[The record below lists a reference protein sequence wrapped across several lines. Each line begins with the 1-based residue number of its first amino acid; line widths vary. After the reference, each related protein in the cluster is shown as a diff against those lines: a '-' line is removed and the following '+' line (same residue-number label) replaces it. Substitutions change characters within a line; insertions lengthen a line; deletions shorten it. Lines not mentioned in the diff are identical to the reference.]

1 MTVKENFEKV
11 AYTAVG
17 APVAGVR
24 AIKEKA
30 GDLAETVKQKRGDLR
45 TDAQH
50 EFEQWIAE
58 GEAVV
63 DRMVEW
69 LRSTGVTTQMRS
81 ARQSAVEQ
89 VRSGFLDL
97 SGRLEQALDVVEPD
111 IELTEV
117 RGIGPATAKKLA
129 SVGVTGIAS
138 LLAETST
145 EAGLA
150 RLADKSEIAAG
161 TLAGWRKEADLTA
174 IDGVGDAYQRAL
186 HALGVGTLTHLA
198 NAEAKDLAQKMSTL
212 DRPGLPAQDPG
223 RATISKW
230 IREARR
236 LSLDD
241 RK

>member
-1 MTVKENFEKV
+1 M
-11 AYTAVG
+11 
-17 APVAGVR
+17 AGVR

-30 GDLAETVKQKRGDLR
+30 GDLAETAKQKRSGLR
-45 TDAQH
+45 SDAQR
-50 EFEQWIAE
+50 EFEQWVTE

-63 DRMVEW
+63 DRMVDW
-69 LRSTGVTTQMRS
+69 LRSTGVTGEMRS

-89 VRSGFLDL
+89 VRSGFSDL

-117 RGIGPATAKKLA
+117 RGIGPAMAKKLA

-145 EAGLA
+145 ETGLA
-150 RLADKSEIAAG
+150 RLADKSEIAAD
-161 TLAGWRKEADLTA
+161 TLAGWRREADLSA
-174 IDGVGDAYQRAL
+174 IDGVGQAYQRAL
-186 HALGVGTLTHLA
+186 HALGIGTLTHLA
-198 NAEAKDLAQKMSTL
+198 NAEAKDLVEKMSKL
-212 DRPGLPAQDPG
+212 DQPGMPAQDPG
-223 RATISKW
+223 RATVSKW

-236 LSLDD
+236 LSLAD